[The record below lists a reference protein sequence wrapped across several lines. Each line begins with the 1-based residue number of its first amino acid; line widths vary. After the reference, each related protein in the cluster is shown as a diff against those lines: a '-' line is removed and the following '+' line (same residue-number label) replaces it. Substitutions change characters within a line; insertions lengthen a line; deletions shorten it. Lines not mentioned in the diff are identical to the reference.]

1 MGLPMI
7 RLDLSDIPRW
17 LPLGHGVRVQVR
29 PLTSPV
35 YNLIQA
41 RALELMGQ
49 LEDDGE
55 LALDAGNR
63 TIREAL
69 YRSLVTK
76 GLALYGILAWN
87 GIGNA
92 DGPALVTPATIEA
105 LIDGQPVLAQIFHHA
120 YLEPFALLDAEKN
133 AFAPAPAG
141 IGVAGEAIADDAMT
155 TDCPAP
161 GAGKTATA
169 NAALP
174 SNTPP

>member
-1 MGLPMI
+1 MI
-7 RLDLSDIPRW
+7 RLDLSDEPRW
-17 LPLGHGVRVQVR
+17 LPLGRDVRVQVR
-29 PLTSPV
+29 PLTTPV

-76 GLALYGILAWN
+76 GLALYAILAWE

-92 DGPALVTPATIEA
+92 DGPVEVTPATIEA
-105 LIDGQPVLAQIFHHA
+105 LIDSQPILAQVFHHS
-120 YLEPFALLDAEKN
+120 YLEPFTLLDTEKN
-133 AFAPAPAG
+133 ASAPAPAG
-141 IGVAGEAIADDAMT
+141 TGAAGENIAV
-155 TDCPAP
+155 
-161 GAGKTATA
+161 GATKTASPVPEGVKA
-169 NAALP
+169 MMDGAAP
-174 SNTPP
+174 RSNTLL

>member
-1 MGLPMI
+1 MI
-7 RLDLSDIPRW
+7 RLDLSDDPRW
-17 LPLGHGVRVQVR
+17 LDLGRGVRVQVR

-55 LALDAGNR
+55 LALDLASR

-69 YRSLVTK
+69 YRSLITK
-76 GLALYGILAWN
+76 GLALYAILAWD
-87 GIGNA
+87 GLGDA
-92 DGPALVTPATIEA
+92 DGLAAVTPASVEA
-105 LIDGQPVLAQIFHHA
+105 FVDGQPVLAQVFHHA

-133 AFAPAPAG
+133 VCTPAPAG
-141 IGVAGEAIADDAMT
+141 IGAAGEPIAGDAT
-155 TDCPAP
+155 TADCPAP
-161 GAGKTATA
+161 AVAVAGTAS
-169 NAALP
+169 AALR